1 MKILLMGNPNVG
13 KSAIFNRLTGTE
25 VIISNYPGTTVE
37 FSRGSIKRGDTRIEI
52 IDVPGTYTLEPTC
65 RAEEIAVRILENE
78 PDSIIVNV
86 LAAINLER
94 SLFLTMQLVEKKRPM
109 LVVLNMWDEA
119 AHAGIHIDC
128 EILQTMLGCP
138 CVPTCAISGQGIKHM
153 VEKLGEARIPVLSS
167 APERRWDDIG
177 RIIVRV
183 QTVRHRHH
191 NVRERITD
199 ATVYPFPGL
208 VVAGIILLAS
218 FAAIRWIGEGLI
230 NAVFEPLFE
239 QCWKP
244 VAIHLS
250 AAMGGR
256 GIVHDLIIGKL
267 IDGQIDY
274 GQSFGLLTTGLFVP
288 FGAVLP
294 YVFAFYTVLS
304 ILEDIGYLPRLAVIS
319 DVLMHRLGLHGLAVM
334 PMLLGF
340 GCNVPGILSTRIL
353 ETRKER
359 FIAATLTAIAV
370 PCMSLQAMV
379 AGLAGRHGVRGLLLV
394 FCTLGVVW
402 VVLGVILRRLVKGE
416 SPEIFVEIPP
426 YRFPDLRS
434 LFKKI
439 AIRIKWFL
447 KEAVP
452 FVLLGVFIADLLYML
467 GVIELAGRILSPVTT
482 RIMGLP
488 AEAAGAIVVGFL
500 RKDVAVGML
509 APLNLTLKQL
519 VIASV
524 VLSMFFPCIATF
536 VTMVRELGIKD
547 MAKSAAI
554 MILSSIVAAGILNLV
569 LPAAF

>member
-13 KSAIFNRLTGTE
+13 KSALFNRLTGAD

-37 FSRGSIKRGDTRIEI
+37 FSRGSIKTGGECVEI

-78 PDSIIVNV
+78 PDAIIVNV
-86 LAAINLER
+86 LTSINLER
-94 SLFLTMQLVEKKRPM
+94 SLFLTMQLIEKKRPM

-119 AHAGIHIDC
+119 AHAGISIDR
-128 EILQTMLGCP
+128 EMLEKMLGCP
-138 CVPTCAISGQGIKHM
+138 CMPTCAISGQGIKNM
-153 VEKLGEARIPVLSS
+153 VEKLGDARIPEFFSTP
-167 APERRWDDIG
+167 AGRWDDIG
-177 RIIVRV
+177 RIIDRV

-191 NVRERITD
+191 TFRERLAD
-199 ATVYPFPGL
+199 ASVYPFPGL
-208 VVAGIILLAS
+208 VVAAIILLAS
-218 FAAIRWIGEGLI
+218 LAAIRWIGEGLI
-230 NAVFEPLFE
+230 NAVLEPFFEN
-239 QCWKP
+239 CWKP
-244 VAIHLS
+244 VAMHLS
-250 AAMGGR
+250 TAMGGQ
-256 GIVHDLIIGKL
+256 GFVHDLIVGKL

-319 DVLMHRLGLHGLAVM
+319 DVVMHRLGLHGLAIM

-379 AGLAGRHGVRGLLLV
+379 AGLAGRHGVHGLLLV
-394 FCTLGVVW
+394 FGTLAVVW
-402 VVLGVILRRLVKGE
+402 VVLGLVLRRLVKGE

-426 YRFPDLRS
+426 YRLPDLWC
-434 LFKKI
+434 LIKKI

-447 KEAVP
+447 KEAIP

-467 GVIELAGRILSPVTT
+467 GVIELTGRILSPVTT

-488 AEAAGAIVVGFL
+488 ADAAGAIVVGFL

-509 APLNLTLKQL
+509 APLDLTLKQL

-536 VTMVRELGIKD
+536 SVMVKELGMKD

-554 MILSSIVAAGILNLV
+554 MVVSSIVVAGILNLL
-569 LPAAF
+569 LPTG